1 MKNFK
6 RKVSAL
12 VLSTLFA
19 SMQVSY
25 AAGLSDAAINK
36 IEGGYAGQVAGN
48 GSLDLNFNGNAHV
61 NWDHLNVNKGESLN
75 FNAVGGANGL
85 TILNTVNKGM
95 TTIAGQV
102 SANSGIANLIIS
114 NPNGVLFDGA
124 QFTTAG
130 DTMITTQPMTA
141 TFVDGKM
148 DITKIPTTSAVGV
161 VTIQDSNIN
170 VGGEFNILAPSINV
184 VEGTI
189 KTGSGMKLITQNGQ
203 DYLSAGNLDSSKGV
217 RLETVNVDG
226 DVYVIADKGIVKTVG
241 GGKINGNLNIKSDD
255 SVALNYVANG
265 KALHVTG
272 DVDVDGYKGG
282 MKFDYCMLI
291 STGADVCYKGKK
303 LIGSA
308 QCRKQGYVLQHGS
321 ILFGYDKELLE
332 KLFNEE
338 VKGITCM
345 NEISDITKEEFIHLL
360 QQHLQ
365 HDMYAETYQKA
376 E

>member
-1 MKNFK
+1 M
-6 RKVSAL
+6 
-12 VLSTLFA
+12 
-19 SMQVSY
+19 
-25 AAGLSDAAINK
+25 
-36 IEGGYAGQVAGN
+36 
-48 GSLDLNFNGNAHV
+48 
-61 NWDHLNVNKGESLN
+61 NVNKGESLN

-130 DTMITTQPMTA
+130 DTMITTQPMSA

-255 SVALNYVANG
+255 SVA
-265 KALHVTG
+265 
-272 DVDVDGYKGG
+272 
-282 MKFDYCMLI
+282 
-291 STGADVCYKGKK
+291 
-303 LIGSA
+303 
-308 QCRKQGYVLQHGS
+308 
-321 ILFGYDKELLE
+321 
-332 KLFNEE
+332 
-338 VKGITCM
+338 
-345 NEISDITKEEFIHLL
+345 
-360 QQHLQ
+360 
-365 HDMYAETYQKA
+365 
-376 E
+376 